1 MNHHGDIRPIH
12 GRLDVAAFVGVFFL
26 MLPLLLFHTSL
37 VFKPG
42 IEVSADRIR
51 TMSLGE
57 DDIDLPLSSQ
67 RTGVGDPSL
76 AVAVDANGYF
86 YFRGGTP
93 LKDYVFPLSVR
104 EEDETFTLEDLLVN
118 SRPDLD
124 HTIVRHSVEQGRVRL
139 NGRPARLDDQ
149 LKAGQQLELE
159 LPSTELLRPRLIQ
172 AIEED
177 GKEPGEISLLIQ
189 ADKDVSHGLIV
200 RLCALAGEIGVGR
213 VLLASRPP
221 DFSRPFAPPTR
232 TEP

>member
-12 GRLDVAAFVGVFFL
+12 GRLDVAPFVGVFFL

-51 TMSLGE
+51 TMSFGE

-76 AVAVDANGYF
+76 AVAVDANGIV
-86 YFRGGTP
+86 YFRGDEV
-93 LKDYVFPLSVR
+93 KDDVFPLPVR

-118 SRPDLD
+118 RQPDLD
-124 HTIVRHSVEQGRVRL
+124 HTIVRHSVEQGWVRV
-139 NGRPARLDDQ
+139 NGRLARLDDQ
-149 LKAGQQLELE
+149 LKAGQQVELE
-159 LPSTELLRPRLIQ
+159 LPWTELLRPKIIE
-172 AIEED
+172 AIEQG
-177 GKEPGEISLLIQ
+177 GKEPKEISLLIQ

-221 DFSRPFAPPTR
+221 DFSRPFDPPTR